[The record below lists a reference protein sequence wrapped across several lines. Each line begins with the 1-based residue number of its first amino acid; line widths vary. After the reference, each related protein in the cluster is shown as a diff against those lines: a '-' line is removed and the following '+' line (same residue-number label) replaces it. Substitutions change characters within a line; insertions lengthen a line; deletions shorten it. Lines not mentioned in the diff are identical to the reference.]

1 MRLVAGSVS
10 PTFYPAGPDSLG
22 PRGTFGYL
30 HSVIEHHTRQGGP
43 TQRDAPCPYPV
54 FLGHSTEWIPAH
66 LPGGPGEDLAVGI
79 QPSSRILDEFTTT
92 TRIGEKRETPPPPP
106 EFTSQN
112 EPRGA
117 GLWLP
122 PGAHSICTCK
132 ALGTHASQ
140 SAGSAELTLACL
152 AQTQS
157 TTRGRHLAPPGPCK
171 ETK

>member
-92 TRIGEKRETPPPPP
+92 TRIGEKRETPPPPSSQAKTNP
-106 EFTSQN
+106 EGQGCGCRLGPIASALAKHL
-112 EPRGA
+112 EPTPA
-117 GLWLP
+117 N
-122 PGAHSICTCK
+122 
-132 ALGTHASQ
+132 Q
-140 SAGSAELTLACL
+140 LA
-152 AQTQS
+152 
-157 TTRGRHLAPPGPCK
+157 APSSL
-171 ETK
+171 